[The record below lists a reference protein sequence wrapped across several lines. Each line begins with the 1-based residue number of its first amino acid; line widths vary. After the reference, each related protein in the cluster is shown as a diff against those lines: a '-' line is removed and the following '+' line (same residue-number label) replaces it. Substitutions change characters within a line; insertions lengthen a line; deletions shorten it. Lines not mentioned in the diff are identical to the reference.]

1 MDSNFRFR
9 ASGDAPHRPRGE
21 AASHGSDHATVVA
34 MRVEDYYPGGK
45 RWWVRLHE
53 KGGKRHEM
61 LAHHK
66 LEQFLDEYLAAA
78 GIRENG
84 KTPLFRAHRQADEPA
99 STPTAWCAGARRRRL
114 QGQARLPRVPRDRHH
129 RRSRGRRNARKRA
142 GDGGAPKPVVRATT
156 GPPRLVT
163 PSDLEAIRIP
173 GTPSSAR
180 RSAGEAGGERDSAW
194 QIFWRLIPGSR
205 VRTRL
210 DLAAGGRWIRTLG
223 PQMDRVSRK
232 WRCRAVLGPSP
243 TACGKRLSFAA
254 VKLIYIAALH
264 RLDQQ
269 FAERPHQGI
278 NTVRQASEATRQ
290 AVASLLR
297 DPIRAVRIEAARALA
312 GTDLL
317 SLTPELQTAMV
328 SATKELVAAE
338 MVDADRPEAHL
349 NLGLLDLRRRQMP
362 EAEAEYRTAVRLEPG
377 FVPAMVNLADLD
389 RLRGVDQEGAELLK
403 KAMTIEP
410 DNADVRYALGLSLV
424 RRHDYAGALDLLRR
438 AHELVPDN
446 ARYAYV
452 YAVALNSTGAPG
464 EAMTLLEEAHQRH
477 PADRDTL
484 MALVSI
490 ARDKGDFA
498 LALRYA
504 RELVTLDPG
513 NAQLRALLSDL
524 ERR

>member
-1 MDSNFRFR
+1 M
-9 ASGDAPHRPRGE
+9 
-21 AASHGSDHATVVA
+21 
-34 MRVEDYYPGGK
+34 
-45 RWWVRLHE
+45 
-53 KGGKRHEM
+53 
-61 LAHHK
+61 
-66 LEQFLDEYLAAA
+66 
-78 GIRENG
+78 
-84 KTPLFRAHRQADEPA
+84 
-99 STPTAWCAGARRRRL
+99 
-114 QGQARLPRVPRDRHH
+114 
-129 RRSRGRRNARKRA
+129 
-142 GDGGAPKPVVRATT
+142 
-156 GPPRLVT
+156 
-163 PSDLEAIRIP
+163 
-173 GTPSSAR
+173 
-180 RSAGEAGGERDSAW
+180 
-194 QIFWRLIPGSR
+194 
-205 VRTRL
+205 
-210 DLAAGGRWIRTLG
+210 
-223 PQMDRVSRK
+223 
-232 WRCRAVLGPSP
+232 
-243 TACGKRLSFAA
+243 
-254 VKLIYIAALH
+254 
-264 RLDQQ
+264 
-269 FAERPHQGI
+269 
-278 NTVRQASEATRQ
+278 
-290 AVASLLR
+290 
-297 DPIRAVRIEAARALA
+297 EAARALA

-349 NLGLLDLRRRQMP
+349 NLGLLDLRRGQMP
-362 EAEAEYRTAVRLEPG
+362 EAEAEYRTALRLEPG

-410 DNADVRYALGLSLV
+410 NNADVRYALGLSLV
-424 RRHDYAGALDLLRR
+424 RRHDYGGALDLLRR